1 MIDPERLRRRLSEV
15 WTALGDEV
23 MRACALTLVAVVD
36 PAAGPEEA
44 ARTLAELMPEHPSR
58 AVIIR
63 LEDGPPDLLDADVE
77 AQCWMPFGQRR
88 QICSE
93 QIVIRCSDQT
103 FGEVPAVV
111 LPLVVPDLP
120 VVVWCASRR
129 AWLSSAFPNLAA
141 SAGRVIADS
150 AAIPEAFGAAGV
162 ADLAW
167 TRLTRWRAL
176 LAQVF
181 DNEVYRRRILE
192 FSSLAIRHEG
202 TRSPAA
208 LLFAGWL
215 ASCLAWDDDRLRAI
229 RFETTGDD
237 GVGRLLGFDLAGG
250 SARVSVHRTG
260 DACGQVLLEASGQKP
275 VQNRVSLA
283 PSTDRL
289 LLEEE
294 LSIQAP
300 DPVFD
305 QSRRWALRLA
315 EIRHERSVV

>member
-15 WTALGDEV
+15 WAGLGDEV

-36 PAAGPEEA
+36 PGDASEDAS
-44 ARTLAELMPEHPSR
+44 RTLAELMPEHPSR
-58 AVIIR
+58 AIVVR
-63 LEDGPPDLLDADVE
+63 LEDGPPDLLEADVE

-93 QIVIRCSDQT
+93 QIVIRSSEQA

-129 AWLSSAFPNLAA
+129 AWLAPAFPNLTAA
-141 SAGRVIADS
+141 AGRVIADS
-150 AAIPEAFGAAGV
+150 ARIPEAFGAGGV

-176 LAQVF
+176 LAQAF
-181 DNEVYRRRILE
+181 ENEAFRRRLPE
-192 FSSLAIRHEG
+192 FSSLAVRHEAR
-202 TRSPAA
+202 RSPSA

-215 ASCLAWDDDRLRAI
+215 ASRLAWDDQRLAAV
-229 RFETTGDD
+229 RFETTQPD
-237 GVGRLLGFDLAGG
+237 GLGRLSGFELAAPA
-250 SARVSVHRTG
+250 ARISIRRTG
-260 DACGQVLLEASGQKP
+260 DACGEVRLETAGSQPVL
-275 VQNRVSLA
+275 NRVSLS
-283 PSTDRL
+283 PSTDQL
-289 LLEEE
+289 LLAEE
-294 LSIQAP
+294 LSIQRP

-305 QSRRWALRLA
+305 ETRPWALRLA
-315 EIRHERSVV
+315 EMHD